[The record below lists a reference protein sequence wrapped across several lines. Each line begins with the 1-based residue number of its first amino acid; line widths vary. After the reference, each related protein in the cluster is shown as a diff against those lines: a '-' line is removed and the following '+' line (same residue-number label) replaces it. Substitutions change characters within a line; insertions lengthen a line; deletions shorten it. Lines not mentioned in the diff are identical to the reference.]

1 MAIRWKKYE
10 MYGPKKPGLL
20 KRLFWYLRDK
30 CMSMRG
36 LYILSV
42 VFLTVLADV
51 FISWMYYD
59 IYTTALYF
67 YFCAGVNVFL
77 WVSLIKRIDR
87 DTTRPFFMNWFKRW
101 NCDELSCI

>member
-51 FISWMYYD
+51 FIYGKPCCCNGTENNPKGGISPD
-59 IYTTALYF
+59 F
-67 YFCAGVNVFL
+67 SG
-77 WVSLIKRIDR
+77 K
-87 DTTRPFFMNWFKRW
+87 
-101 NCDELSCI
+101 